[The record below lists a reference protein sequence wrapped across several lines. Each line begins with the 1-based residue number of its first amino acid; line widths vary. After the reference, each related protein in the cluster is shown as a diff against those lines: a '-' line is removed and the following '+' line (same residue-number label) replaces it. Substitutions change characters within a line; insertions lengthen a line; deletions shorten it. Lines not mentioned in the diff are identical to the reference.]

1 MSRPAPSPIYTLR
14 GAGGPLNTLH
24 FGCSGEGTPLLFS
37 GSGKGAI
44 HVWNLNS
51 RRAEKIVEGHSGSS
65 VIWVNTL
72 QSTDALISQG
82 RDMQVCQ
89 WDLSEGRSELVESV
103 WTGSVGFCQCSMLET
118 SPTNYLLAFAGQQ
131 TEEIKIMELP
141 SKTPVGTLVPDAKLG
156 MVMCVKLWQPDS
168 GPGPLLLA
176 GYEDGSLL
184 LWDVTQRSKLSQVKA
199 HPEPVM
205 CLTFDTER
213 LRGVSGSSEEK
224 LSSWML
230 DGQKKLQLQGDV
242 TLVNSGVSQLCI
254 REDGKLLASAG
265 WDHRVRVFGWKKLRP
280 LAVLQY
286 HTDMVLSVAFSD
298 HQDPRQRLL
307 AAGSKDQRISLWS
320 VYNEGGGS
328 TS

>member
-24 FGCSGEGTPLLFS
+24 FRCHAGDTPLLFS

-44 HVWNLNS
+44 HIWNLNS
-51 RRAEKIVEGHSGSS
+51 RRAEKIVEGHSGNS

-72 QSTDALISQG
+72 PTSDTLISQG
-82 RDMQVCQ
+82 RDLRVCL
-89 WDLSEGRSELVESV
+89 WDLSEGRSEVVDSV
-103 WTGSVGFCQCSMLET
+103 WTGSVGFCQCSLLET
-118 SPTNYLLAFAGQQ
+118 SPGVCLLAFPGQQ
-131 TEEIKIMELP
+131 TEEIKITELP
-141 SKTPVGTLVPDAKLG
+141 SKTPVCTLVPDTKVG
-156 MVMCVKLWQPDS
+156 MVMCIKLFQPDS

-184 LWDVTQRSKLSQVKA
+184 LWDVTQRSTLSQAKT
-199 HPEPVM
+199 HHEPVM
-205 CLTFDTER
+205 CLTFDTKR
-213 LRGVSGSSEEK
+213 LRGISGSSEKK

-230 DGQKKLQLQGDV
+230 DGQNNLQLQDGV
-242 TLVNSGVSQLCI
+242 TLINPGVSQLCI
-254 REDGKLLASAG
+254 RGDTKLLASAG

-286 HTDMVLSVAFSD
+286 HSDMVLSVAFSD

-320 VYNEGGGS
+320 IYNEGADTG
-328 TS
+328 